1 MPEHY
6 DAWRFPLPEEAELIR
21 ALDLPE
27 GGARDKTEIPRASP
41 AYDSLDGPGLEPFFK
56 HTKWAIASDEKNV
69 TRLGTTKPSGA
80 VWPLAL
86 PLSVSLLP
94 G

>member
-1 MPEHY
+1 
-6 DAWRFPLPEEAELIR
+6 
-21 ALDLPE
+21 
-27 GGARDKTEIPRASP
+27 
-41 AYDSLDGPGLEPFFK
+41 LEPFFK